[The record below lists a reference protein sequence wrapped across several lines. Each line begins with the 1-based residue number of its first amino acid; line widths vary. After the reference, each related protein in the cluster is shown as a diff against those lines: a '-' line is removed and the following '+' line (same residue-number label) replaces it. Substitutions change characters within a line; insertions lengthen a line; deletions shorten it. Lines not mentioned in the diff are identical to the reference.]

1 MSEGTKEIKIEKGIY
16 NIYPPKS
23 RSFVCDSFTDENGK
37 TYERNVI
44 IVCTHMRI
52 SDRGV
57 DYTYGCNLGKGC
69 YYSSCWYSTKS
80 IVSEEQEKRIDRVI
94 NSKKL

>member
-1 MSEGTKEIKIEKGIY
+1 
-16 NIYPPKS
+16 
-23 RSFVCDSFTDENGK
+23 
-37 TYERNVI
+37 
-44 IVCTHMRI
+44 MRI

-69 YYSSCWYSTKS
+69 YYSSCWYSAKS
-80 IVSEEQEKRIDRVI
+80 IVNEEQKKRIDRVI